1 MTQFSRI
8 GLDTSKAVFT
18 LHCVDAA
25 EKVLLRINLR
35 RAQLI
40 PFFKKHAATVVAMEA
55 CGGSHHWA
63 RKLTALGHQVRL
75 IPAQYVKPYLK
86 RGKNDRNDAEAICE
100 AAGRPGM
107 RCVLAKTEDQ
117 QAQAMV
123 MKVRTTLIDQRTQLI
138 NALRGHAAEFGVIAA
153 KGISKIPPLLAAIAA
168 ETTIPAIAR
177 EMMALLG
184 RQIEHL
190 DSQITELEARFAA
203 MHQANALSQLLAT
216 APGIGPIIAL
226 TFAIEVDV
234 SAFETGRHLAA
245 WLGLTPQEHST
256 GGKQHMGGISRAGN
270 ERLRSLLVEGA
281 MSVITAV
288 ERHGSKLATPWL
300 LAMLAR
306 RPRKVVA
313 VALANK
319 MARMIWAMMTR
330 REAYRR
336 PAAGAGCRPAVVS

>member
-1 MTQFSRI
+1 M
-8 GLDTSKAVFT
+8 
-18 LHCVDAA
+18 H
-25 EKVLLRINLR
+25 
-35 RAQLI
+35 
-40 PFFKKHAATVVAMEA
+40 HANE
-55 CGGSHHWA
+55 
-63 RKLTALGHQVRL
+63 
-75 IPAQYVKPYLK
+75 
-86 RGKNDRNDAEAICE
+86 
-100 AAGRPGM
+100 
-107 RCVLAKTEDQ
+107 
-117 QAQAMV
+117 
-123 MKVRTTLIDQRTQLI
+123 
-138 NALRGHAAEFGVIAA
+138 
-153 KGISKIPPLLAAIAA
+153 
-168 ETTIPAIAR
+168 
-177 EMMALLG
+177 
-184 RQIEHL
+184 
-190 DSQITELEARFAA
+190 
-203 MHQANALSQLLAT
+203 LSQMLAT

-256 GGKQHMGGISRAGN
+256 GGKQRMGGISRAGN

-281 MSVITAV
+281 MSVPRDEGPRAWITAV

-336 PAAGAGCRPAVVS
+336 PAAAGAGCRPAAVS

>member
-1 MTQFSRI
+1 VRCSR
-8 GLDTSKAVFT
+8 GGPSRQQRPDLAGELLD
-18 LHCVDAA
+18 
-25 EKVLLRINLR
+25 LRPL
-35 RAQLI
+35 
-40 PFFKKHAATVVAMEA
+40 VAGQRE
-55 CGGSHHWA
+55 
-63 RKLTALGHQVRL
+63 
-75 IPAQYVKPYLK
+75 
-86 RGKNDRNDAEAICE
+86 KNDAVG
-100 AAGRPGM
+100 AGAGE
-107 RCVLAKTEDQ
+107 CSHGGGAV
-117 QAQAMV
+117 
-123 MKVRTTLIDQRTQLI
+123 
-138 NALRGHAAEFGVIAA
+138 
-153 KGISKIPPLLAAIAA
+153 S
-168 ETTIPAIAR
+168 
-177 EMMALLG
+177 G
-184 RQIEHL
+184 RAG
-190 DSQITELEARFAA
+190 DSQVAELEARFAA
-203 MHQANALSQLLAT
+203 MHHANELSQMLAT

-256 GGKQHMGGISRAGN
+256 GGKQRMGGISRAGN

-336 PAAGAGCRPAVVS
+336 PAAAGAGCRPAAVS

>member
-18 LHCVDAA
+18 LHCVDQAGRP
-25 EKVLLRINLR
+25 VLRVSLR

-40 PFFKKHAATVVAMEA
+40 PFFRKHAPTVVAMEA

-63 RKLTALGHQVRL
+63 RKLLVLGHEVRL

-107 RCVLAKTEDQ
+107 RFVLAKTEDQ

-123 MKVRTTLIDQRTQLI
+123 MKVRNTLIDQRTQLI

-153 KGISKIPPLLAAIAA
+153 KGTGKIPPLLAEIAA

-184 RQIEHL
+184 QQIDQL
-190 DSQITELEARFAA
+190 DSRVAELEARFAA
-203 MHQANALSQLLAT
+203 MHRDNAISQLLAT
-216 APGIGPIIAL
+216 APGIGPVIGL
-226 TFAIEVDV
+226 TFAIEVDA
-234 SAFETGRHLAA
+234 SAFESGRHLAA

-256 GGKQHMGGISRAGN
+256 GGKQRMGGISRAGN

-306 RPRKVVA
+306 RPKKVVA

-336 PAAGAGCRPAVVS
+336 PAAGAGRSAAAVS